1 MQTCAIGRS
10 GDTIAMV
17 TEQQHTLV
25 VVDTHVCVQYN
36 YSLWHWELAV
46 ARIYGN
52 SAAVAGE
59 DRTDPGRLQC
69 HQWSQLENPVIHHCS
84 Q

>member
-17 TEQQHTLV
+17 TQQQHTLV
-25 VVDTHVCVQYN
+25 VVDTRVRTTILYGAV
-36 YSLWHWELAV
+36 HWELAV

-59 DRTDPGRLQC
+59 DRTDPGRLQW